1 MIGQSWYFVCGW
13 SELVLC
19 GWSDLVLSLWLVR
32 VGTLFVVGQS
42 WYFVIA
48 ELVLLC
54 ACLALVVY
62 DYRVGTSLCLFSI
75 GSL

>member
-1 MIGQSWYFVCGW
+1 MVGQSWYFVCGW

-19 GWSDLVLSLWLVR
+19 LWLVR

-42 WYFVIA
+42 WYIVIA

-75 GSL
+75 GSV